1 MFIVSR
7 VRRPVTRHHVCVKNV
22 RCAAGACY
30 PISGFSSRL
39 ARRQFPCVVRPP
51 SRCGASRAVVGWSRD
66 RDAGC
71 AWTKKRIHTG
81 YREKRKRK
89 EVLRYTAPRGRSDA
103 DVYVDSLDSPRAR
116 DPSRPRRPHEDTST
130 LRHRRSATAN
140 HRRTKDTR
148 TTHKTVIN

>member
-1 MFIVSR
+1 MYALRMCGARPVRVIPYPASRLVSR
-7 VRRPVTRHHVCVKNV
+7 GGNSRAWSVHRR
-22 RCAAGACY
+22 G
-30 PISGFSSRL
+30 G
-39 ARRQFPCVVRPP
+39 
-51 SRCGASRAVVGWSRD
+51 RCGASRAVVGWSRD